1 MIGVLVWLALCGC
14 GDDGGPAPGVPDA
27 AVPDAASAGLAA
39 QLEAIDGVLAV
50 TERTT
55 SKPGY
60 RRFELVIDQPVD
72 HTAPGA
78 SGPRFMQQVTL
89 MHRDPDAPMV
99 LTSTGYDNYL
109 GDTLSEPTTLL
120 RGNQLAVEH
129 RYFGESRPQPP
140 DWSYLTV
147 AQAAADHHRVVTL
160 LRPLYAAD
168 WVSTGLSKG
177 GMTAILHRRFYPD
190 DVTATI
196 AYVAPLS
203 LAVGD
208 ERYHDFFAGLEPD
221 PDGCPARVR
230 EFQRQALE
238 RRDSLEAVIASDLS
252 GSSFARVGGI
262 GPALEYGVYEFEWTF
277 WQYLGSAR
285 CDEVPGASASD
296 RVYADFLA
304 TVDAVG
310 ALSDSSLERFGP
322 YYYQSVIELGYP
334 SIPAA
339 HLDDLAR
346 YDYDAA
352 LFELIPEGAEAGP
365 SSYQPSAMR
374 DVIDWIERDAE
385 RMVFLYGAQDPWT
398 AGAVQLDPMT
408 AAARGLH
415 VVVAPDSNHRSKIG
429 DLTSA
434 DQNLVTAALT
444 GWVESAGALGIAAQ
458 AAPSELAGPRPGY
471 GLRPR

>member
-14 GDDGGPAPGVPDA
+14 GDDGGAAPEVPDA
-27 AVPDAASAGLAA
+27 AAPDAASAGLAA

-50 TERTT
+50 TEQLT

-72 HTAPGA
+72 HAAPGA

-89 MHRDPDAPMV
+89 MHRDAAAPMV

-109 GDTLSEPTTLL
+109 GDSLSEPTGLL

-129 RYFGESRPQPP
+129 RYFGASRPQPA

-196 AYVAPLS
+196 AYVAPFS

-208 ERYHDFFAGLEPD
+208 ERYHDFFAGLDPD

-238 RRDSLEAVIASDLS
+238 RRDSLEAVVASDLS
-252 GSSFARVGGI
+252 GSRFERVGGV

-277 WQYLGSAR
+277 WQYLGAAR
-285 CDEVPGASASD
+285 CDEVPDESASD
-296 RVYADFLA
+296 RVFAEFLA

-322 YYYQSVIELGYP
+322 YYYQSVTELGYP
-334 SIPAA
+334 SVPAA
-339 HLDDLAR
+339 HLADLAR
-346 YDYDAA
+346 YDYEAA
-352 LFELIPEGAEAGP
+352 LFELIPAGAEADP

-374 DVIDWIERDAE
+374 DVVDWIERDAE

-398 AGAVQLDPMT
+398 AGAVELDPMT
-408 AAARGLH
+408 AAAREVY
-415 VVVAPDSNHRSKIG
+415 VVIAPDSNHRSKIG
-429 DLTSA
+429 DLSAA
-434 DQNLVTAALT
+434 DQGLVMDALT
-444 GWVESAGALGIAAQ
+444 GWVSSAGALGAVSQ
-458 AAPSELAGPRPGY
+458 AAPSAPAAQLPGY